1 MMEVSQALNSART
14 NAESLVRPAVGRS
27 RQRSTVG
34 SGNGSAT
41 VSRWL
46 QFTVLRASKHVHRR
60 RGAEQRAPRDWDR
73 ISGDDDG
80 ARRSHG
86 ALPSN
91 HLASSHASRGRP
103 LWINID
109 ARNCSTGH
117 PSAQSPRSPLASSS
131 AEQQTEK
138 NGTAA
143 GFSFPRYTAACR
155 DRGVLALQAVP
166 HTLDDLPRM

>member
-1 MMEVSQALNSART
+1 MMELSEALNGART
-14 NAESLVRPAVGRS
+14 NAESLVRPLLAEADRD
-27 RQRSTVG
+27 QPVG

-41 VSRWL
+41 LSRWL
-46 QFTVLRASKHVHRR
+46 QFSVLRASKRVHRR
-60 RGAEQRAPRDWDR
+60 CGAEQRAPRDWDR

-109 ARNCSTGH
+109 ARNRSTGH
-117 PSAQSPRSPLASSS
+117 PPAQSPRSPLASST

-143 GFSFPRYTAACR
+143 DFSFPRYTTACR

-166 HTLDDLPRM
+166 HTLGTC